1 MISIHTISIGQPQNL
16 ADARGEWRSAIF
28 RQPVAGPIEL
38 GPRGLAGDQVA
49 DTDNHGSSDQA
60 VCCHPIAHYAAW
72 NAEYG
77 LAGDAQLGP
86 GGVGENWTLAGAT
99 EADVCVGDMYTVGGA
114 AVQISGPRYPCTKQ
128 ERKVGLPGFHRRT
141 IETLRTGFYLRVLKP
156 GAVQAGDAW
165 ALIERPRPGYT
176 VQRINEC
183 GHREFDPAFAQAAHD
198 LPELAAVWKYIFHL
212 KLTKQWDS

>member
-28 RQPVAGPIEL
+28 RQPIAGPVEL

-49 DTDNHGSSDQA
+49 DTDNHGSPDQA

-77 LAGDAQLGP
+77 LQGDARLGP
-86 GGVGENWTLAGAT
+86 GGVGENWTLAGVT
-99 EADVCVGDMYTVGGA
+99 EADVCIGDVYRVGGA
-114 AVQISGPRYPCTKQ
+114 TVQVSGPRYPCTKQ

-141 IETLRTGFYLRVLKP
+141 IDTLRTGFYLRVLEP
-156 GAVQAGDAW
+156 GTVCAGDAW
-165 ALIERPRPGYT
+165 ALVERPHPGYT
-176 VQRINEC
+176 VERINAC
-183 GHREFDPAFAQAAHD
+183 GHREFDSAFAQAAHD